1 MRVLVFGS
9 SQNFQEVREKFGQ
22 KVSLDHE
29 ADVFGYDGNFK
40 DYDLLL
46 DFTFDD
52 QPEII
57 ELYAELK
64 DSPLI
69 LLNSVKTTLAE
80 ALYIF
85 EGKENAQIAG
95 FNGLPGFVN
104 RDLWEITSTGSSLDL
119 KVLKSLGIDWEM
131 VDDRVGMVAPR
142 VISMI
147 INEAYFTVQEGTAD
161 RKSIDQAM
169 KLGTSYP
176 LGPFEWAER
185 IGLENVYELLD
196 ALYQDTR
203 DERYKIAPLLKK
215 EYLKG

>member
-1 MRVLVFGS
+1 MGVLVFGN
-9 SQNFQEVREKFGQ
+9 SQNFHEVREKLGAE
-22 KVSLDHE
+22 VLIDHE
-29 ADVFGYDGNFK
+29 SDVLGYENNFK
-40 DYDLLL
+40 DYELIL
-46 DFTFDD
+46 DFTFDE
-52 QPEII
+52 QPEIV
-57 ELYAELK
+57 ELYGGLK
-64 DSPLI
+64 NSPLI

-80 ALYIF
+80 AFYIF
-85 EGKENAQIAG
+85 VGGENVQIAG

-104 RDLWEITSTGSSLDL
+104 RDLWEITSARPDLDL
-119 KVLKSLGIDWEM
+119 QVLKKLGINWEM

-161 RKSIDQAM
+161 RESIDQAM
-169 KLGTSYP
+169 KLGTGYP
-176 LGPFEWAER
+176 YGPFEWASR